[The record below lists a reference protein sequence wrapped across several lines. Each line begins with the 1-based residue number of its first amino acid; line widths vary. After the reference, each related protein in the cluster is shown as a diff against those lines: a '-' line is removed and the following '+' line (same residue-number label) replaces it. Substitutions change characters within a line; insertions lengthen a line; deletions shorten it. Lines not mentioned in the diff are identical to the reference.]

1 MKKREAV
8 LYTIYV
14 VTLLVVYISGL
25 INEAVY
31 HVCHLGGLE
40 WTASWHALRVVQM
53 ITVPP
58 TAGLLMFSLYC
69 KFRRIRPLQ
78 SLPLKRKKRI
88 ESMLKVFAFSF
99 FFLYF
104 ATTVPISKPG
114 YSFEVYRLARAHGFL
129 LIGLIFTLSWIAV
142 FLGVMDWNKRQ

>member
-88 ESMLKVFAFSF
+88 ELMLKVFAFSF
-99 FFLYF
+99 FSYILRQQFQYLSQDI
-104 ATTVPISKPG
+104 PLKC
-114 YSFEVYRLARAHGFL
+114 
-129 LIGLIFTLSWIAV
+129 IGWQER
-142 FLGVMDWNKRQ
+142 MDFF